1 MASNRPVSRACDM
14 AIYEQD
20 GGGRMT
26 DEYRKFINRFRAQVA
41 LNGWRYET
49 VAEIM
54 NVHTNTVRNWLSLRS
69 IMDGDAVLRCIRH
82 ILGGYAL

>member
-1 MASNRPVSRACDM
+1 MNDFLKTITSD
-14 AIYEQD
+14 D
-20 GGGRMT
+20 
-26 DEYRKFINRFRAQVA
+26 YRKFINRFRAQVA

-69 IMDGDAVLRCIRH
+69 IMDGEAVLRCIRL
-82 ILGGYAL
+82 ILGGYSL

>member
-1 MASNRPVSRACDM
+1 MAFDRPVSRACDR
-14 AIYEQD
+14 AIYEHD

-26 DEYRKFINRFRAQVA
+26 EEYRKFINHFRAQVA
-41 LNGWRYET
+41 ANGWRYET

-69 IMDGDAVLRCIRH
+69 IMDGDAVLRCIRL
-82 ILGGYAL
+82 ILGGYVL